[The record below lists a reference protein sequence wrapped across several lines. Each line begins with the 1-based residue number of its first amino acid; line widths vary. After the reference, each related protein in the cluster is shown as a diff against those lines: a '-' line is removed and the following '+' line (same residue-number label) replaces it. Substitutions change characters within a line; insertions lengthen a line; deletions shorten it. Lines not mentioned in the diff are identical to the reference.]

1 MLRLCYGR
9 VKELYVMSL
18 FSSWPVTLPWY
29 TAQKSGDQSRLFL
42 RFQSTP
48 ATPASA
54 STHSLLLQAANW
66 AAVAP
71 RLSW

>member
-1 MLRLCYGR
+1 M
-9 VKELYVMSL
+9 
-18 FSSWPVTLPWY
+18 PWY
-29 TAQKSGDQSRLFL
+29 TAQKTGDQSRLFL

-66 AAVAP
+66 AAVEP